1 MAAPLVEV
9 RVVPLLV
16 LVDQLELVLAALL
29 LALPVLIPFRLIH
42 ARATQRLVRGP
53 SERSRSVSSPAN

>member
-1 MAAPLVEV
+1 M
-9 RVVPLLV
+9 VPLLV

-42 ARATQRLVRGP
+42 ARATP
-53 SERSRSVSSPAN
+53 